1 MMDFTLDTSPS
12 HYQIRSYERGKIVVN
27 EETITQNLIISA
39 NKLIYPWDENNLEP
53 ILELKPVIVLLGT
66 GETFKILTPSFLSC
80 FYKNNIGVEVMNTS
94 AASRT
99 FNVLAAEGRNVVA
112 GLIL

>member
-27 EETITQNLIISA
+27 EKTITQNLIISA

-53 ILELKPVIVLLGT
+53 ILKLNPIIVLLGT
-66 GETFKILTPSFLSC
+66 GEVFKILSPKFLSP
-80 FYKNNIGVEVMNTS
+80 FYENKIGVEVMNTS
-94 AASRT
+94 AACRT
-99 FNVLAAEGRNVVA
+99 FNVLAGEGRNVVA
-112 GLIL
+112 GLII